1 MFAIPLAYSYL
12 CTFFEDNGMKKVLI
26 LSSKPP
32 YPLRDGA
39 AIRTHQS
46 IFLFSRIGYEV
57 DVLYL
62 SETDDEEVVKEGL
75 HGLYNQVVH
84 FKVTKR
90 QSYLKVLKGLA
101 TNLLPLQVNYFYSKR
116 ARKWIVQNQHQ
127 YDIIYCNNIRTA
139 HYARG
144 LKPMK
149 IIDYVDAYSMN
160 YQSARENTKG
170 LWHWIY
176 TIDYPRCN
184 KYEQRILHAF
194 DKCLII
200 SDIDRQYILN
210 HASKPAQISVIENFT
225 PIDDRRIPSNPDS
238 CNLVFIGAMNYEPN
252 VSAVR
257 YFSRTIM
264 PELVKRYPNLHFYI
278 VGKTPTPEVEALA
291 DEHTTVTGYVDSTWD
306 YLKIASLVVTPMQ
319 SGSGLQNKILQSLAV
334 GACVVTTPKGFE
346 GLVTDEGQPF
356 VAQDSDEMIKIISHL
371 LDNPQERQTYGALS
385 VEYVKRHYDVSV
397 IQQKFKDIITSD

>member
-1 MFAIPLAYSYL
+1 
-12 CTFFEDNGMKKVLI
+12 MKKVLI

-39 AIRTHQS
+39 AIRTYQS
-46 IFLFSRIGYEV
+46 IFLFSKIGYEI

-62 SETDDEEVVKEGL
+62 SETNDETVVEEGL
-75 HGLYNQVVH
+75 RGLCNRVVH

-90 QSYLKVLKGLA
+90 QSYLKVLKGLL

-116 ARKWIVQNQHQ
+116 ARRWICQNQNQ

-160 YQSARENTKG
+160 YQSARENTTG
-170 LWHWIY
+170 IWHWIY

-184 KYEQRILHAF
+184 KYEQRILHGF

-200 SDIDRQYILN
+200 SDIDRQYILS
-210 HASKPAQISVIENFT
+210 HASRSAKISVLENFT
-225 PIDDRRIPSNPDS
+225 PIDDKRIPYNPDAQ
-238 CNLVFIGAMNYEPN
+238 NLVFIGAMNYEPT

-257 YFSRTIM
+257 YFSRYIM
-264 PELVKRYPNLHFYI
+264 PTLVKRYPNIHFYI

-291 DEHTTVTGYVDSTWD
+291 DEHTTVTGFVESTWD
-306 YLKIASLVVTPMQ
+306 YLKKASLVVTPMQ

-346 GLVTDEGQPF
+346 GMKSDEGQPF
-356 VAQDSDEMIKIISHL
+356 VAANSDEMIQIISHL
-371 LDNPQERQTYGALS
+371 LDNPKERYELGALS
-385 VEYVKRHYDVSV
+385 VEYVKRHYDVTV
-397 IQQKFKDIITSD
+397 IQQKFKEILDS